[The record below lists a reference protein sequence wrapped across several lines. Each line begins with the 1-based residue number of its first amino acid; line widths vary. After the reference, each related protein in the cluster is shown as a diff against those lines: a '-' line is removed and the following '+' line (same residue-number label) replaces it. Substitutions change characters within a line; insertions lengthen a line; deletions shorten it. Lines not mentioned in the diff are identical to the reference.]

1 MTLLNHALRAS
12 RSAPAAAGAPTV
24 LVAGGG
30 GALGS
35 VVLERLLGS
44 RGFGHVKV
52 LATRGSSAAMDGLEP
67 VVVDAFDA
75 PAASPDPHATPIADS
90 ALIVFDRVR
99 HANGREQAFLR
110 PEPEQL
116 APLAAALHTRGV
128 RHLIVVLPHAPASL
142 PDALKRGLASLDEQA
157 VASLGFERLLFMRS
171 AQSAARVAV
180 DNVLQ
185 RLAHWVLAQLQ
196 VMIAQREQPVRASK
210 VAQFAAQLALQLP
223 WSPPGTRVVPPE
235 VVWEA
240 GQTRDVAGLADD
252 WLHHR
257 QRVTAALPKMRM

>member
-1 MTLLNHALRAS
+1 MVNWLHGALRAGQAQPPA
-12 RSAPAAAGAPTV
+12 SAVAKRRV

-30 GALGS
+30 GTLGAA
-35 VVLERLLGS
+35 VLEQL
-44 RGFGHVKV
+44 
-52 LATRGSSAAMDGLEP
+52 LATRGFTEVAVLVTQPLGSALQGLSTLMFDKLAEP
-67 VVVDAFDA
+67 PPVPED
-75 PAASPDPHATPIADS
+75 T

-128 RHLIVVLPHAPASL
+128 HHLIVVLPHAPASL

-171 AQSAARVAV
+171 AQSGARASA

-196 VMIAQREQPVRASK
+196 VMVAQREQPVRAAK

-257 QRVTAALPKMRM
+257 QRAPAALPKMRM